1 MPDAQR
7 QGTVEEMGCLPLVA
21 MEDLMPST
29 PPSSGADRSERELR
43 QLPSALPVRERFGE
57 RVRGKLAV
65 FLDYDGTL
73 TPIVDD
79 PDDALLSDEMRAA
92 ISELTATTLVAIV
105 SGRDLEDVREKVAID
120 GLAYAGSHGF
130 DIRHPDGSSEQ
141 LAVEALGAL
150 DSAQA
155 TLEERVG
162 EVEGA
167 RVERKRFAIAVH
179 DRQVDDPAERQ
190 RLAHIVEEVGSSHE
204 ELRSTGG
211 KRVHEL
217 RPDIDWDKG
226 RAIEMLLAELDAEDH
241 VPIYVGDDLTDED
254 GFRVVVARGGIAV
267 VVRGEDDERGTLA
280 DAALEATA
288 ETGRF
293 LAELAE
299 VSRQEGASHE
309 EESRP

>member
-1 MPDAQR
+1 
-7 QGTVEEMGCLPLVA
+7 
-21 MEDLMPST
+21 
-29 PPSSGADRSERELR
+29 
-43 QLPSALPVRERFGE
+43 
-57 RVRGKLAV
+57 VRGELAV

-79 PDDALLSDEMRAA
+79 PDEALLSEEMRAA
-92 ISELTATTLVAIV
+92 ITDLAATTLVAIV
-105 SGRDLEDVREKVAID
+105 SGRDLEDVREKVGID

-141 LAVEALGAL
+141 LAVEASGAL
-150 DSAQA
+150 DAAQA

-162 EVEGA
+162 EVPGA

-179 DRQVDDPAERQ
+179 DRAVDDPAQRE
-190 RLAHIVEEVGSSHE
+190 RLADIVEEVGRSHD

-211 KRVHEL
+211 KRIHEL

-226 RAIEMLLAELDAEDH
+226 RAIEMLLAELDAEDR

-254 GFRVVVARGGIAV
+254 GFRAVLARDGIAV
-267 VVRGEDDERGTLA
+267 VVRGEDDQRDTLA
-280 DAALEATA
+280 DAALETPA

-293 LAELAE
+293 LTELADL
-299 VSRQEGASHE
+299 SRQAEPGHQEPGHQASSHE
-309 EESRP
+309 EQDRR

>member
-1 MPDAQR
+1 MTAPNAPTGSQR
-7 QGTVEEMGCLPLVA
+7 PERTLDGLP
-21 MEDLMPST
+21 P
-29 PPSSGADRSERELR
+29 
-43 QLPSALPVRERFGE
+43 ALPVAERFGD
-57 RVRGKLAV
+57 RVRGELAV

-79 PDDALLSDEMRAA
+79 PDDALLTDEMRGAVT
-92 ISELTATTLVAIV
+92 ELAATTLVAIV
-105 SGRDLEDVREKVAID
+105 SGRDLEDVRAKVGID

-150 DSAQA
+150 DDAEA
-155 TLEERVG
+155 ALEERVG
-162 EVEGA
+162 EVPGA

-179 DRQVDDPAERQ
+179 DRMVDDPAQRE
-190 RLAHIVEEVGSSHE
+190 RLAAIVAEIGHAHD

-211 KRVHEL
+211 KRIHEL

-226 RAIEMLLAELDAEDH
+226 RAIEMLLSELGAEDR

-254 GFRVVVARGGIAV
+254 GFRAVVARGGIAV

-280 DAALEATA
+280 DAVLDQPAD
-288 ETGRF
+288 TGRF
-293 LAELAE
+293 LAELAAL
-299 VSRQEGASHE
+299 SRE
-309 EESRP
+309 EA

>member
-1 MPDAQR
+1 
-7 QGTVEEMGCLPLVA
+7 
-21 MEDLMPST
+21 MEDPMPS
-29 PPSSGADRSERELR
+29 PSSSGQTAGRSQRELR

-57 RVRGKLAV
+57 QVRGRLAV

-92 ISELTATTLVAIV
+92 ITELAATTLVAVV
-105 SGRDLEDVREKVAID
+105 SGRDLEDVRQKVAID

-141 LAVEALGAL
+141 LAIEALGAL
-150 DSAQA
+150 DTAQA
-155 TLEERVG
+155 TLEERVA
-162 EVEGA
+162 EVLGA

-179 DRQVDDPAERQ
+179 DRQVEDQAQRE
-190 RLAHIVEEVGSSHE
+190 RLARIVEEVGSFHD

-211 KRVHEL
+211 KRIHEL

-226 RAIEMLLAELDAEDH
+226 RAIEMLLAELGAEDH
-241 VPIYVGDDLTDED
+241 VPVYVGDDLTDED
-254 GFRVVVARGGIAV
+254 GFRAVVTRGGIAV
-267 VVRGEDDERGTLA
+267 VVRGEDDERGTIA
-280 DAALEATA
+280 DAALDAPA

-293 LAELAE
+293 LTELAE
-299 VSRQEGASHE
+299 VARQEGADKGE
-309 EESRP
+309 EDRP

>member
-1 MPDAQR
+1 MPAPR
-7 QGTVEEMGCLPLVA
+7 SSNGTDRTERPL
-21 MEDLMPST
+21 DS
-29 PPSSGADRSERELR
+29 
-43 QLPSALPVRERFGE
+43 LPSALPVAERFGE
-57 RVRGKLAV
+57 RVRGELAV

-92 ISELTATTLVAIV
+92 ITELASTTLVAIV
-105 SGRDLEDVREKVAID
+105 SGRDLADVRSKVGID

-150 DSAQA
+150 DAAQGV
-155 TLEERVG
+155 LEERIG
-162 EVEGA
+162 EVPGA

-179 DRQVDDPAERQ
+179 DRAVEDPAKRE
-190 RLAHIVEEVGSSHE
+190 RLAAIVEEVGRSHD

-211 KRVHEL
+211 KRIHEL

-226 RAIEMLLAELDAEDH
+226 RAIEMLLAELDAEDR
-241 VPIYVGDDLTDED
+241 VPIYLGDDLTDED
-254 GFRVVVARGGIAV
+254 GFRAVVARGGIAI

-280 DAALEATA
+280 DAALERPAD
-288 ETGRF
+288 TGTF
-293 LAELAE
+293 LAELADLA
-299 VSRQEGASHE
+299 RGE
-309 EESRP
+309 ERDEERGDGS

>member
-1 MPDAQR
+1 MPA
-7 QGTVEEMGCLPLVA
+7 A
-21 MEDLMPST
+21 
-29 PPSSGADRSERELR
+29 PSSPGNDRTERPLDGLE
-43 QLPSALPVRERFGE
+43 SALPVAERFGD
-57 RVRGKLAV
+57 RVRGELAV

-79 PDDALLSDEMRAA
+79 PDDALLSDEMRSA
-92 ISELTATTLVAIV
+92 ITELAATTLVAIV
-105 SGRDLEDVREKVAID
+105 SGRDLEDVRSKVGID

-150 DSAQA
+150 DAA
-155 TLEERVG
+155 EEVLEERVG
-162 EVEGA
+162 EVPGA

-179 DRQVDDPAERQ
+179 DRAVEDPALRE
-190 RLAHIVEEVGSSHE
+190 RLAAIVEEVGRDHA

-211 KRVHEL
+211 KRIHEL

-226 RAIEMLLAELDAEDH
+226 RAIEMLLAELGAEDR

-254 GFRVVVARGGIAV
+254 GFRAVVARGGIAV

-280 DAALEATA
+280 DAALERPAD
-288 ETGRF
+288 TGAF
-293 LAELAE
+293 LAELADLA
-299 VSRQEGASHE
+299 RGQERDE
-309 EESRP
+309 ERGNTP

>member
-1 MPDAQR
+1 
-7 QGTVEEMGCLPLVA
+7 
-21 MEDLMPST
+21 MPSG
-29 PPSSGADRSERELR
+29 PPSRGADRSQRKLRE
-43 QLPSALPVRERFGE
+43 LPSALPVRERFGE
-57 RVRGKLAV
+57 RVRGELAV

-79 PDDALLSDEMRAA
+79 PDDALLSDEMRVA
-92 ISELTATTLVAIV
+92 ITELAATTLVAVV
-105 SGRDLEDVREKVAID
+105 SGRDLQDVRGKVGID

-150 DSAQA
+150 DAAQA
-155 TLEERVG
+155 TLEERAG

-179 DRQVDDPAERQ
+179 DRQVEDRAQRQ
-190 RLAHIVEEVGSSHE
+190 RLARIVEEVGRSHE

-211 KRVHEL
+211 KRIHEL

-226 RAIEMLLAELDAEDH
+226 RAIEMLLSELDAEDR

-254 GFRVVVARGGIAV
+254 GFRAVLARGGIAV
-267 VVRGEDDERGTLA
+267 VVRGEDDQRGTLA
-280 DAALEATA
+280 DAALDAPA

-299 VSRQEGASHE
+299 LSRQAEAGHE
-309 EESRP
+309 EEDRT

>member
-1 MPDAQR
+1 MSASK
-7 QGTVEEMGCLPLVA
+7 T
-21 MEDLMPST
+21 ST
-29 PPSSGADRSERELR
+29 GSEQPERALNE
-43 QLPSALPVRERFGE
+43 LPSALPAAERFGD
-57 RVRGKLAV
+57 RVRGDLAV

-79 PDDALLSDEMRAA
+79 PDDALLSDRMREA
-92 ISELTATTLVAIV
+92 ITDLAATTLVAIV
-105 SGRDLEDVREKVAID
+105 SGRDLEDVRDKVGID

-150 DSAQA
+150 DAAQA

-162 EVEGA
+162 EVPGA

-179 DRQVDDPAERQ
+179 DRAVDDPAQRD
-190 RLAHIVEEVGSSHE
+190 RLAAIVAEVGRSHD

-211 KRVHEL
+211 KRIHEL

-226 RAIEMLLAELDAEDH
+226 RAIEMLLAELGAEDR

-254 GFRVVVARGGIAV
+254 GFRVVVARDGIAV

-280 DAALEATA
+280 DAALEQPAD
-288 ETGRF
+288 TGRF
-293 LAELAE
+293 LSELADLARE
-299 VSRQEGASHE
+299 QGRDE
-309 EESRP
+309 EKGERS